1 MLGPLKKWR
10 AELTEHYG
18 VMKDAWLAGDMK
30 VLEKERAFLVETLLK
45 YPVVFEQVNEWIKV
59 LLFYWEDYK
68 QNPDKETILL
78 DKIMMK
84 PEQCASIV
92 QKIDQWIAEKS
103 ILQRKIITSNLRF
116 VVSIANNY
124 VVPYTTRC
132 DLIQEGN
139 LGMLRA
145 MDRFDYRRGYR
156 FATYATWW
164 IKQAVSQVIY
174 SQSRII
180 HLPEHMLKAINKINH
195 AESNFI
201 LANGRDPSIDELAE
215 ILELPRSRVNALKK
229 MMCQPIS
236 LQNPKNDE
244 DGIELENL
252 LSSDDDDT
260 LKSLA
265 RKLLKKRMEQ
275 DLEIL
280 SEREQQIN
288 RLRFGLDNGNPKN

>member
-1 MLGPLKKWR
+1 M
-10 AELTEHYG
+10 
-18 VMKDAWLAGDMK
+18 
-30 VLEKERAFLVETLLK
+30 
-45 YPVVFEQVNEWIKV
+45 
-59 LLFYWEDYK
+59 FYWADYK

-156 FATYATWW
+156 YN
-164 IKQAVSQVIY
+164 
-174 SQSRII
+174 RC
-180 HLPEHMLKAINKINH
+180 KIQ
-195 AESNFI
+195 
-201 LANGRDPSIDELAE
+201 L
-215 ILELPRSRVNALKK
+215 
-229 MMCQPIS
+229 
-236 LQNPKNDE
+236 
-244 DGIELENL
+244 
-252 LSSDDDDT
+252 
-260 LKSLA
+260 
-265 RKLLKKRMEQ
+265 
-275 DLEIL
+275 
-280 SEREQQIN
+280 
-288 RLRFGLDNGNPKN
+288 